1 MARLETIDAST
12 TTDTLAARAEALGA
26 VFASRAAHL
35 DATDTFAAENFADLK
50 AAGFLEA
57 AVPAELGGGGAEP
70 SELADMLRR
79 LARHCGSTALA
90 LAMHTHQV
98 AIPRLALAPQGR
110 DRRRAALEG
119 GSRPNGSCWFRPAG
133 RTGSWQR
140 RGAEGRQWLSHHRPQ
155 GLFFSL
161 AGRRPPDDRA
171 ILRGSDGEADEVF
184 AFCGAT
190 RLAARG
196 DPRHLA

>member
-79 LARHCGSTALA
+79 LARHCGSTATGPGHA
-90 LAMHTHQV
+90 HAS
-98 AIPRLALAPQGR
+98 
-110 DRRRAALEG
+110 G
-119 GSRPNGSCWFRPAG
+119 GDPPP
-133 RTGSWQR
+133 
-140 RGAEGRQWLSHHRPQ
+140 GA
-155 GLFFSL
+155 
-161 AGRRPPDDRA
+161 
-171 ILRGSDGEADEVF
+171 
-184 AFCGAT
+184 GAT
-190 RLAARG
+190 RA
-196 DPRHLA
+196 